1 MRRVTK
7 ALWSSLVL
15 AAGRA
20 LAQDAAPAP
29 QHPQGIEKAM
39 PSGVIEGGWSY
50 VYAAYAV
57 ALLGLG
63 LYALSLWTRRP
74 GAQPPS
80 GDV

>member
-1 MRRVTK
+1 MTR
-7 ALWSSLVL
+7 ALRSLFWALALASGRVL
-15 AAGRA
+15 AE
-20 LAQDAAPAP
+20 DVAPAP

-74 GAQPPS
+74 GAQPPT